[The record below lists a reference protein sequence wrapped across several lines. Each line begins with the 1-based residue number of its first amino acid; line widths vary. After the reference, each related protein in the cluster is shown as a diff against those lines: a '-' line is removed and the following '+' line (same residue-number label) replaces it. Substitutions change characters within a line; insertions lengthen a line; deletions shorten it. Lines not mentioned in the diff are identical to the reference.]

1 MDQGSEVTD
10 VGQSQSVKRQE
21 TLHGHVADN
30 IGRDEQRL
38 LPTRTRSFCRAPILS
53 HAPKI
58 QHTHVPGPHLNSCP
72 ALISTHTYLV
82 GQHGSLPVCRPRA
95 RHLSVPSPVL
105 GRVVR
110 LEHARLAFVGLR
122 KSVPALLAHPLH
134 LSDLADRL
142 LELLHSAPQ
151 LATAKGNAY
160 AGEVSNTY
168 LGL

>member
-1 MDQGSEVTD
+1 MCP
-10 VGQSQSVKRQE
+10 
-21 TLHGHVADN
+21 A
-30 IGRDEQRL
+30 
-38 LPTRTRSFCRAPILS
+38 
-53 HAPKI
+53 
-58 QHTHVPGPHLNSCP
+58 PHLNSCP